1 MLKFWQ
7 GWLLLLADGMI
18 VLGLVMMVWPLSPLF
33 APLHQALFQ
42 VLFATTAPPQVA
54 QDLYALLFSLIG
66 ATTAGWGVLVFFV
79 VWKPF
84 ARREAWAWVSLAA
97 STGTWFVLDTAIVL
111 SAGALPF
118 AVFNIA
124 VMLAADVALIA
135 TYRQFFPA
143 RGVAHA

>member
-1 MLKFWQ
+1 MQNFWQ

-18 VLGLVMMVWPLSPLF
+18 VVGLVMIVWPLSPVF
-33 APLHQALFQ
+33 APLHEAVFQALF
-42 VLFATTAPPQVA
+42 ASHAPAAAA
-54 QDLYALLFSLIG
+54 QDLYAMLFAMIG

-84 ARREAWAWVSLAA
+84 ARREAWAWVALAV
-97 STGTWFVLDTAIVL
+97 STTSWFALDTTIVL
-111 SAGALPF
+111 LAGALPF
-118 AVFNIA
+118 AVFNIV

-143 RGVAHA
+143 RGVAPA